1 MGSTLK
7 LLIVLPSDF
16 SLDQLEKLLT
26 LLLGCAIQCE
36 SKGPIIEK
44 MKSMDLSQQQSLV
57 LHIQQVTDSTDY
69 VCSIDWNDLE
79 EISKQ

>member
-1 MGSTLK
+1 MCVLTGPTC
-7 LLIVLPSDF
+7 LITDY
-16 SLDQLEKLLT
+16 SLDQLEKIII

-44 MKSMDLSQQQSLV
+44 MKGMGLSQQQALV
-57 LHIQQVTDSTDY
+57 MYIQQVTESTDF